1 MKRNTHIYLAWKA
14 IELMEESIS
23 NTVDEKGKYLE
34 KTKKGDERKAA
45 KSLQHMLQYYNKLI
59 IEAAWAPDDVLKD
72 MRPYHMFKL
81 FTEDE
86 SFELNEWEE
95 KLDDMPQFERDGL
108 TYYRFSGGLPYRV
121 DHIAQDIISMSK
133 LRDFNDHFSLEQ
145 IMYHYLLMSHYV
157 VDAHVPVHCDL
168 RDDPPKKNDGSDK
181 PKGKYM
187 KKTAHGDL
195 EMLWEKGV
203 NHVAVKEK
211 IIPKTLAE
219 EGKKKTAYTELVT
232 FDLEDCNKKGKEVKV
247 PTISKGGL
255 MDFMIDVC
263 IESKKRS
270 QQLFPVDNP
279 KERNDAILPD
289 MTREIFSTCIADL
302 IAIWRYIRTYCQAE
316 EE

>member
-14 IELMEESIS
+14 IQLTEESIS
-23 NTVDEKGKYLE
+23 NTLDEKGKYL
-34 KTKKGDERKAA
+34 KKERKGKERIAA
-45 KSLQHMLQYYNKLI
+45 KRLQHMLQYYDDFI

-86 SFELNEWEE
+86 FDVDKWGDRP
-95 KLDDMPQFERDGL
+95 KFVGDDNV

-133 LRDFNDHFSLEQ
+133 LREHNDRFKYEQ
-145 IMYHYLLMSHYV
+145 IMYHHLLMSHYV

-168 RDDPPKKNDGSDK
+168 RDDPPKKNDGSEK

-187 KKTAHGDL
+187 KKAAHGNL
-195 EMLWEKGV
+195 ETLWEKAV

-219 EGKKKTAYTELVT
+219 EGKKKTEYTEFVT
-232 FDLEDCNKKGKEVKV
+232 FDLEDCNERGRDVKV
-247 PTISKGGL
+247 PTIAEGCL

-270 QQLFPVDNP
+270 QKLFPVDNP
-279 KERNDAILPD
+279 KERNDEILPE
-289 MTREIFSTCIADL
+289 MTREIFATCIANL
-302 IAIWRYIRTYCQAE
+302 IAIWRHKWAYSRE
-316 EE
+316 E